1 MNKIKKVTL
10 NRSRLLTGTYKTVW
24 SIVRAVLL
32 IGLSFIILYPLIYM
46 VSIAF
51 RPLDELFDPSV
62 VWIPKHLTLKNIK
75 FAMEKMNMLKPVG
88 TENSLFNSVVVNLLS
103 ALLQVAST
111 AFVGYGF
118 ARFEFKLRGF
128 LFGVVIFTMV
138 VPVNSII
145 IPLFLNYRNLHLLDS
160 YFAFYIPAILGQ
172 GIRSGLFI
180 FIYRQAFRA
189 LPMDLEEAA
198 SIDGCGHMGIFFKV
212 MLPNAVNSMITVFLF
227 SFIWHSTDYYTT
239 TIMMPTKQTLTTS
252 LSILSSQL
260 ASVISGS
267 SQSTVSSLVLQSRM
281 QAGSLLT
288 IIPLLIVFIFCQ
300 KYFRSGI
307 ERSGLVG

>member
-1 MNKIKKVTL
+1 MYKIKKVTL

-88 TENSLFNSVVVNLLS
+88 TENSLFNSVVVNLFS

-180 FIYRQAFRA
+180 FIFRQFFKGM
-189 LPMDLEEAA
+189 PKEFEDAA
-198 SIDGCGHMGIFFKV
+198 SVDGCGGLRTFLQIFV
-212 MLPNAVNSMITVFLF
+212 PNAGPAFLTSFLF
-227 SFIWHSTDYYTT
+227 SIVWYWNDYYYSS
-239 TIMMPTKQTLTTS
+239 MFFPTKQTVS
-252 LSILSSQL
+252 LALAGLRNLLSTDATVGRDPYQL
-260 ASVISGS
+260 LIS
-267 SQSTVSSLVLQSRM
+267 L
-281 QAGSLLT
+281 QAGSLLVC
-288 IIPLLIVFIFCQ
+288 IPLLLMYMFLQ
-300 KYFRSGI
+300 RYFVQSI
-307 ERSGLVG
+307 ERTGIVG

>member
-1 MNKIKKVTL
+1 MYKIKKTAL

-180 FIYRQAFRA
+180 FIFRQFFKGM
-189 LPMDLEEAA
+189 PKEFEDAA
-198 SIDGCGHMGIFFKV
+198 SVDGCGGLRTFLQIFV
-212 MLPNAVNSMITVFLF
+212 PNAGPAFLTSFLF
-227 SFIWHSTDYYTT
+227 SIVWYWNDYYYSS
-239 TIMMPTKQTLTTS
+239 MFFPTKQTVS
-252 LSILSSQL
+252 LALAGLRNLLSTDATGGRDPYQL
-260 ASVISGS
+260 LIS
-267 SQSTVSSLVLQSRM
+267 L
-281 QAGSLLT
+281 QAGSFLVC
-288 IIPLLIVFIFCQ
+288 IPLLLMYMFLQ
-300 KYFRSGI
+300 RYFVQSI
-307 ERSGLVG
+307 ERTGIVG

>member
-1 MNKIKKVTL
+1 MYKIKKVTL

-62 VWIPKHLTLKNIK
+62 VWIPKHSTLKNIK

-180 FIYRQAFRA
+180 FIFRQFFKGM
-189 LPMDLEEAA
+189 PKEFEDAA
-198 SIDGCGHMGIFFKV
+198 SVDGCGGLRTFLQIFV
-212 MLPNAVNSMITVFLF
+212 PNAGPAFLTSFLF
-227 SFIWHSTDYYTT
+227 SIVWYWNDYYYSS
-239 TIMMPTKQTLTTS
+239 MFFPTKQTVS
-252 LSILSSQL
+252 LALAGLRNLLSTDATVGRDPYQL
-260 ASVISGS
+260 LIS
-267 SQSTVSSLVLQSRM
+267 L
-281 QAGSLLT
+281 QAGSFLVC
-288 IIPLLIVFIFCQ
+288 IPLLLMYMFLQ
-300 KYFRSGI
+300 RYFVQSI
-307 ERSGLVG
+307 ERTGIVG

>member
-1 MNKIKKVTL
+1 MYKIKKTAL

-172 GIRSGLFI
+172 GLRSGLFI
-180 FIYRQAFRA
+180 FIFRQFFKGM
-189 LPMDLEEAA
+189 PKEFEDAA
-198 SIDGCGHMGIFFKV
+198 SVDGCGGLRTFLQIFV
-212 MLPNAVNSMITVFLF
+212 PNAGPAFLTSFLF
-227 SFIWHSTDYYTT
+227 SIVWYWNDYYYSS
-239 TIMMPTKQTLTTS
+239 MFFPTKQTVS
-252 LSILSSQL
+252 LALAGLRNLLSTDATVGRDPYQL
-260 ASVISGS
+260 LIS
-267 SQSTVSSLVLQSRM
+267 L
-281 QAGSLLT
+281 QAGSFLVC
-288 IIPLLIVFIFCQ
+288 IPLLLMYMFLQ
-300 KYFRSGI
+300 RYFVQSI
-307 ERSGLVG
+307 ERTGIVG

>member
-1 MNKIKKVTL
+1 MYKIKKTAL

-180 FIYRQAFRA
+180 FIFRQFFKGMPKEFEDAV
-189 LPMDLEEAA
+189 
-198 SIDGCGHMGIFFKV
+198 SVDGCGGLRTFLQIFV
-212 MLPNAVNSMITVFLF
+212 PNAGPAFLTSFLF
-227 SFIWHSTDYYTT
+227 SIVWYWNDYYYSS
-239 TIMMPTKQTLTTS
+239 MFFPTKQTVS
-252 LSILSSQL
+252 LALAGLRNLLSTDATVGRDPYQL
-260 ASVISGS
+260 LIS
-267 SQSTVSSLVLQSRM
+267 L
-281 QAGSLLT
+281 QAGSFLVC
-288 IIPLLIVFIFCQ
+288 IPLLLMYMFLQ
-300 KYFRSGI
+300 RYFVQSI
-307 ERSGLVG
+307 ERTGIVG

>member
-1 MNKIKKVTL
+1 MYKIKKTAL

-180 FIYRQAFRA
+180 FIFRQFFKGM
-189 LPMDLEEAA
+189 PKEFEDAA
-198 SIDGCGHMGIFFKV
+198 SVDGCGGLRTFLQIFVPKAGPAF
-212 MLPNAVNSMITVFLF
+212 LTSFLF
-227 SFIWHSTDYYTT
+227 SIVWYWNDYYYSS
-239 TIMMPTKQTLTTS
+239 MFFPTKQTVS
-252 LSILSSQL
+252 LALAGLRNLLSTDATVGRDPYQL
-260 ASVISGS
+260 LIS
-267 SQSTVSSLVLQSRM
+267 L
-281 QAGSLLT
+281 QAGSFLVC
-288 IIPLLIVFIFCQ
+288 IPLLLMYMFLQ
-300 KYFRSGI
+300 RYFVQSI
-307 ERSGLVG
+307 ERTGIVG

>member
-1 MNKIKKVTL
+1 MYKIKKTAL

-180 FIYRQAFRA
+180 FIFRQ
-189 LPMDLEEAA
+189 
-198 SIDGCGHMGIFFKV
+198 FFKG
-212 MLPNAVNSMITVFLF
+212 
-227 SFIWHSTDYYTT
+227 
-239 TIMMPTKQTLTTS
+239 MP
-252 LSILSSQL
+252 
-260 ASVISGS
+260 
-267 SQSTVSSLVLQSRM
+267 
-281 QAGSLLT
+281 
-288 IIPLLIVFIFCQ
+288 
-300 KYFRSGI
+300 
-307 ERSGLVG
+307 

>member
-1 MNKIKKVTL
+1 MYKIKKVTL

-75 FAMEKMNMLKPVG
+75 FAMEKMNMLKPAG

-180 FIYRQAFRA
+180 FIFRQFFKGM
-189 LPMDLEEAA
+189 PKEFEDAA
-198 SIDGCGHMGIFFKV
+198 SVDGCGGLRTFLQIFV
-212 MLPNAVNSMITVFLF
+212 PNAGPAFLTSFLF
-227 SFIWHSTDYYTT
+227 SIVWYWNDYYYSS
-239 TIMMPTKQTLTTS
+239 MFFPTKQTVS
-252 LSILSSQL
+252 LALAGLRNLLSTDATVGHDPYQL
-260 ASVISGS
+260 LIS
-267 SQSTVSSLVLQSRM
+267 L
-281 QAGSLLT
+281 QAGSFLVC
-288 IIPLLIVFIFCQ
+288 IPLLLMYMFLQ
-300 KYFRSGI
+300 RYFVQSI
-307 ERSGLVG
+307 ERTGIVG

>member
-1 MNKIKKVTL
+1 MYKIKKVTL

-75 FAMEKMNMLKPVG
+75 FAMEKMNMLKPAG

-180 FIYRQAFRA
+180 FIFRQFFKGM
-189 LPMDLEEAA
+189 PKEFEDAA
-198 SIDGCGHMGIFFKV
+198 SVDGCGGLRTFLQIFV
-212 MLPNAVNSMITVFLF
+212 PNAGPAFLTSFLF
-227 SFIWHSTDYYTT
+227 SIVWYWNDYYYSS
-239 TIMMPTKQTLTTS
+239 MFLPTKQTVS
-252 LSILSSQL
+252 LALAGLRNLLSTDATVGRDPYQL
-260 ASVISGS
+260 LIS
-267 SQSTVSSLVLQSRM
+267 L
-281 QAGSLLT
+281 QAGSFLVC
-288 IIPLLIVFIFCQ
+288 IPLLLMYMFLQ
-300 KYFRSGI
+300 RYFVQSI
-307 ERSGLVG
+307 ERTGIVG

>member
-180 FIYRQAFRA
+180 FIFRQFFKGM
-189 LPMDLEEAA
+189 PKEFEDAA
-198 SIDGCGHMGIFFKV
+198 SVDGCGGLRTFLQIFV
-212 MLPNAVNSMITVFLF
+212 PNAGPAFLTSFLF
-227 SFIWHSTDYYTT
+227 SIVWYWNDYYYSS
-239 TIMMPTKQTLTTS
+239 MFFPTKQTVS
-252 LSILSSQL
+252 LALAGLRNLLSTDATVGRDPYQL
-260 ASVISGS
+260 LIS
-267 SQSTVSSLVLQSRM
+267 L
-281 QAGSLLT
+281 QAGSFLVC
-288 IIPLLIVFIFCQ
+288 IPLLLMYMFLQ
-300 KYFRSGI
+300 RYFVQSI
-307 ERSGLVG
+307 ERTGIVG

>member
-1 MNKIKKVTL
+1 MYKIKKTAL

-180 FIYRQAFRA
+180 FIFRQFFKGM
-189 LPMDLEEAA
+189 PKEFEDAA
-198 SIDGCGHMGIFFKV
+198 SVDGCGGLRTFLQIFVPSAGPAF
-212 MLPNAVNSMITVFLF
+212 LTSFLF
-227 SFIWHSTDYYTT
+227 SIVWYWNDYYYSS
-239 TIMMPTKQTLTTS
+239 MFFPTKQTVS
-252 LSILSSQL
+252 LALAGLRNLLSTDATVGRDPYQL
-260 ASVISGS
+260 LIS
-267 SQSTVSSLVLQSRM
+267 L
-281 QAGSLLT
+281 QAGSFLVC
-288 IIPLLIVFIFCQ
+288 IPLLLMYMFLQ
-300 KYFRSGI
+300 RYFVQSI
-307 ERSGLVG
+307 ERTGIVG

>member
-1 MNKIKKVTL
+1 MYKIKKTAL

-180 FIYRQAFRA
+180 FIFRQFFKGM
-189 LPMDLEEAA
+189 PKEFEDAA
-198 SIDGCGHMGIFFKV
+198 SVDGCGGLRTFLQIFV
-212 MLPNAVNSMITVFLF
+212 PNAGPAFLTSFLF
-227 SFIWHSTDYYTT
+227 SIVWYWNDYYYSS
-239 TIMMPTKQTLTTS
+239 MFFPTKQTVS
-252 LSILSSQL
+252 LALAGLRNLLSTDATVGRDPYQPL
-260 ASVISGS
+260 IS
-267 SQSTVSSLVLQSRM
+267 L
-281 QAGSLLT
+281 QAGSFLVC
-288 IIPLLIVFIFCQ
+288 IPLLLMYMFLQ
-300 KYFRSGI
+300 RYFVQSI
-307 ERSGLVG
+307 ERTGIVG

>member
-1 MNKIKKVTL
+1 MYKIKKTAL

-145 IPLFLNYRNLHLLDS
+145 IPLFLNYRNRHLLDS

-180 FIYRQAFRA
+180 FIFRQFFKGM
-189 LPMDLEEAA
+189 PKEFEDAA
-198 SIDGCGHMGIFFKV
+198 SVDGCGGLRTFLQIFV
-212 MLPNAVNSMITVFLF
+212 PNAGPAFLTSFLF
-227 SFIWHSTDYYTT
+227 SIVWYWNDYYYSS
-239 TIMMPTKQTLTTS
+239 MFFPTKQTVS
-252 LSILSSQL
+252 LALAGLRNLLSTDATVGRDPYQL
-260 ASVISGS
+260 LIS
-267 SQSTVSSLVLQSRM
+267 L
-281 QAGSLLT
+281 QAGSFLVC
-288 IIPLLIVFIFCQ
+288 IPLLLMYMFLQ
-300 KYFRSGI
+300 RYFVQSI
-307 ERSGLVG
+307 ERTGIVG

>member
-1 MNKIKKVTL
+1 MYKIKKVTL

-180 FIYRQAFRA
+180 FIFRQFFKGM
-189 LPMDLEEAA
+189 PKEFEDAA
-198 SIDGCGHMGIFFKV
+198 SVDGCGGLRTFLQIFV
-212 MLPNAVNSMITVFLF
+212 PNAGPAFLTSFLF
-227 SFIWHSTDYYTT
+227 SIVWYWNDYYYSS
-239 TIMMPTKQTLTTS
+239 MFFPTKQTVS
-252 LSILSSQL
+252 LALAGLRNLLSTDATVGRDPYQL
-260 ASVISGS
+260 LIS
-267 SQSTVSSLVLQSRM
+267 L
-281 QAGSLLT
+281 QAGSFLVC
-288 IIPLLIVFIFCQ
+288 IPLLLMYTFMQ
-300 KYFRSGI
+300 RYFVQSI
-307 ERSGLVG
+307 ERTGIVG

>member
-1 MNKIKKVTL
+1 MYKIKKTAL

-88 TENSLFNSVVVNLLS
+88 TENSLFNSVDVNLLS

-180 FIYRQAFRA
+180 FIFRQFFKGM
-189 LPMDLEEAA
+189 PKEFEDAA
-198 SIDGCGHMGIFFKV
+198 SVDGCGGLRTFLQIFV
-212 MLPNAVNSMITVFLF
+212 PNAGPAFLTSFLF
-227 SFIWHSTDYYTT
+227 SIVWYWNDYYYSS
-239 TIMMPTKQTLTTS
+239 MFFPTKQTVS
-252 LSILSSQL
+252 LALAGLRNLLSTDATVGRDPYQL
-260 ASVISGS
+260 LIS
-267 SQSTVSSLVLQSRM
+267 L
-281 QAGSLLT
+281 QAGSFLVC
-288 IIPLLIVFIFCQ
+288 IPLLLMYMFLQ
-300 KYFRSGI
+300 RYFVQSI
-307 ERSGLVG
+307 ERTGIVG

>member
-1 MNKIKKVTL
+1 MYKIKKVTL

-51 RPLDELFDPSV
+51 RPLDELFDPSG
-62 VWIPKHLTLKNIK
+62 VWIPKHLTLKK

-180 FIYRQAFRA
+180 FIFRQFFKGM
-189 LPMDLEEAA
+189 PKEFEDAA
-198 SIDGCGHMGIFFKV
+198 SVDGCGGLRTFLQIFV
-212 MLPNAVNSMITVFLF
+212 PNAGPAFLTSFLF
-227 SFIWHSTDYYTT
+227 SIVWYWNDYYYSS
-239 TIMMPTKQTLTTS
+239 MFFPTKQTVS
-252 LSILSSQL
+252 LALAGLRNLLSTDATVGRDPYQL
-260 ASVISGS
+260 LIS
-267 SQSTVSSLVLQSRM
+267 L
-281 QAGSLLT
+281 QAGSFLVC
-288 IIPLLIVFIFCQ
+288 IPLLLMYMFLQ
-300 KYFRSGI
+300 RYFVQSI
-307 ERSGLVG
+307 ERTGIVG

>member
-1 MNKIKKVTL
+1 MYKIKKTAL

-62 VWIPKHLTLKNIK
+62 VWIPKYLTLKNIK

-180 FIYRQAFRA
+180 FIFRQFFKGM
-189 LPMDLEEAA
+189 PKEFEDAA
-198 SIDGCGHMGIFFKV
+198 SVDGCGGLRTFLQIFV
-212 MLPNAVNSMITVFLF
+212 PNAGPAFLTSFLF
-227 SFIWHSTDYYTT
+227 SIVWYWNDYYYSS
-239 TIMMPTKQTLTTS
+239 MFFPTKQTVS
-252 LSILSSQL
+252 LALAGLRNLLSTDATVGRDPYQL
-260 ASVISGS
+260 LIS
-267 SQSTVSSLVLQSRM
+267 L
-281 QAGSLLT
+281 QAGSFLVC
-288 IIPLLIVFIFCQ
+288 IPLLLMYMFLQ
-300 KYFRSGI
+300 RYFVQSI
-307 ERSGLVG
+307 ERTGIVG

>member
-1 MNKIKKVTL
+1 MYKIKKVTL

-88 TENSLFNSVVVNLLS
+88 TENSLFNSVVVNLFS

-180 FIYRQAFRA
+180 FIFRQFFKGM
-189 LPMDLEEAA
+189 PKEFEDAA
-198 SIDGCGHMGIFFKV
+198 SVDGCGGLRTFLQIFV
-212 MLPNAVNSMITVFLF
+212 PNAGPAFLTSFLF
-227 SFIWHSTDYYTT
+227 SIVWYWNDYYYSS
-239 TIMMPTKQTLTTS
+239 MFFPTKQTVS
-252 LSILSSQL
+252 LALAGLRNLLSTDATVGRDPYQL
-260 ASVISGS
+260 LIS
-267 SQSTVSSLVLQSRM
+267 L
-281 QAGSLLT
+281 QAGSFLVC
-288 IIPLLIVFIFCQ
+288 IPLLLMYMFMQ
-300 KYFRSGI
+300 RYFVQSI
-307 ERSGLVG
+307 ERTGIVG

>member
-1 MNKIKKVTL
+1 MYKIKKTAL

-111 AFVGYGF
+111 AFVGNGF

-180 FIYRQAFRA
+180 FIFRQFFKGM
-189 LPMDLEEAA
+189 PKEFEDAA
-198 SIDGCGHMGIFFKV
+198 SVDGCGGLRTFLQIFV
-212 MLPNAVNSMITVFLF
+212 PNAGPAFLTSFLF
-227 SFIWHSTDYYTT
+227 SIVWYWNDYYYSS
-239 TIMMPTKQTLTTS
+239 MFFPTKQTVS
-252 LSILSSQL
+252 LALAGLRNLLSTDATVGRDPYQL
-260 ASVISGS
+260 LIS
-267 SQSTVSSLVLQSRM
+267 L
-281 QAGSLLT
+281 QAGSFLVC
-288 IIPLLIVFIFCQ
+288 IPLLLMYMFLQ
-300 KYFRSGI
+300 RYFVQSI
-307 ERSGLVG
+307 ERTGIVG

>member
-1 MNKIKKVTL
+1 MYKIKKVTL

-111 AFVGYGF
+111 ALVGYGF

-180 FIYRQAFRA
+180 FIFRQFFKGM
-189 LPMDLEEAA
+189 PKEFEDAA
-198 SIDGCGHMGIFFKV
+198 SVDGCGGLRTFLQIFV
-212 MLPNAVNSMITVFLF
+212 PNAGPAFLTSFLF
-227 SFIWHSTDYYTT
+227 SIVWYWNDYYYSS
-239 TIMMPTKQTLTTS
+239 MFFPTKQTVS
-252 LSILSSQL
+252 LALAGLRNLLSTDATVGRDPYQL
-260 ASVISGS
+260 LIS
-267 SQSTVSSLVLQSRM
+267 L
-281 QAGSLLT
+281 QAGSFLVC
-288 IIPLLIVFIFCQ
+288 IPLLLMYMFLQ
-300 KYFRSGI
+300 RYFVQSI
-307 ERSGLVG
+307 ERTGIVG

>member
-1 MNKIKKVTL
+1 MYKIKKTAL

-180 FIYRQAFRA
+180 FIFRQFFKGM
-189 LPMDLEEAA
+189 PKEFEDAA
-198 SIDGCGHMGIFFKV
+198 SVDGCGGLRTFLQIFV
-212 MLPNAVNSMITVFLF
+212 PNAGPAFLTSFLF
-227 SFIWHSTDYYTT
+227 SIVWYWNDYYYSS
-239 TIMMPTKQTLTTS
+239 MFFPTKQTVSLALAGLRRYRRTRPVSAFNFTS
-252 LSILSSQL
+252 GGKLFGLHTAAAYVYVFAALFCSKYRTHRHCRL
-260 ASVISGS
+260 
-267 SQSTVSSLVLQSRM
+267 
-281 QAGSLLT
+281 
-288 IIPLLIVFIFCQ
+288 IIKKL
-300 KYFRSGI
+300 
-307 ERSGLVG
+307 